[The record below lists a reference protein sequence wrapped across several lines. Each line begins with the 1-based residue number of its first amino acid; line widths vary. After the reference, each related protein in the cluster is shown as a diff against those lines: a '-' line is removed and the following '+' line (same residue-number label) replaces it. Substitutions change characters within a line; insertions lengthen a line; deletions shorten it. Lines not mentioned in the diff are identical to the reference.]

1 MFFDI
6 KNWNNKVSSEEF
18 QGDKKKVLKLF
29 NFKNNKKLLDEF
41 SFLKQDSKILKKKNI
56 RSK

>member
-6 KNWNNKVSSEEF
+6 KNWNNKVSLKEL
-18 QGDKKKVLKLF
+18 QKIKKVLKLI

-41 SFLKQDSKILKKKNI
+41 SFLNQDSKILKKKY
-56 RSK
+56 